1 MGFGT
6 IVSELI
12 IFISVMGL
20 AVSLT
25 FMMSAQ
31 MADLDHA
38 SRQMN
43 EARVEKLGTQIAIV
57 DVSYNAS
64 ANNVTLIAK
73 NIGRTTLSISR
84 TDVMVD
90 GERVPSSSMTR
101 SIPADSDER
110 NIGLWDPEETLLI
123 VLNRNLSAGQHEAK
137 LSTQNAIYDTYKF
150 AT

>member
-31 MADLDHA
+31 MADLDHT

-110 NIGLWDPEETLLI
+110 NIGLWDPEETLLV

>member
-31 MADLDHA
+31 MADLDHT
-38 SRQMN
+38 SRRMN

-73 NIGRTTLSISR
+73 NIGRTTLNVSR

-101 SIPADSDER
+101 SIPADSDAR

-123 VLNRNLSAGQHEAK
+123 VINRNLSDGQHEAK

-150 AT
+150 ST